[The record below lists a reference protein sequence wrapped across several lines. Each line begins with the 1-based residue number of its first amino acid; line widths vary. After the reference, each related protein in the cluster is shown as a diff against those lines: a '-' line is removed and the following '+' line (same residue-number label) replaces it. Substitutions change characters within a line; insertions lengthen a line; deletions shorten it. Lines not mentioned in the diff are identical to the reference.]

1 MLSSKEIRQVK
12 DKKVK
17 SILKRSQQ
25 QLSEATF
32 LKKKLQEY
40 LQPPRAGF
48 IQVEGPFED
57 SIKVTQHEIK
67 QEVPISASY
76 KVSNFASKHRH
87 LI

>member
-17 SILKRSQQ
+17 GILKKSQQ
-25 QLSEATF
+25 QAFEVAF

-48 IQVEGPFED
+48 IQAEGPLENT
-57 SIKVTQHEIK
+57 IKVTQEEIK
-67 QEVPISASY
+67 QAVPISASY
-76 KVSNFASKHRH
+76 KV
-87 LI
+87 